1 MVAIRQHGTL
11 ESEMFSHI
19 SLLHKKPSRHS
30 VLFAT
35 VPPKPRVVLAHSRC
49 SVIICLL
56 VVTLSSMSLG
66 KISS

>member
-1 MVAIRQHGTL
+1 MNPLCSDWGPVSFSMPRASKRGVGFMVAIRQHGTL

-35 VPPKPRVVLAHSRC
+35 VPP
-49 SVIICLL
+49 
-56 VVTLSSMSLG
+56 
-66 KISS
+66 